1 MLRLVFFCCFLAA
14 LQPFA
19 SAQCPITVDAG
30 EDIYLCAPPTPVQL
44 NGNIDGEYLNFSW
57 FPTTGMTGATSL
69 TPTVSVS
76 QTTTYVL
83 RARAA
88 DYNNNLITNGDFG
101 GGNSDFSSDYNFS
114 PGNLV
119 PEGVYDVLDNPQN
132 SHPGFSPCQDHTG
145 GGNMMA
151 VNGSGTPNS
160 NVWCQTITVVPNTQ
174 YVFQC
179 WVATLVASSP
189 AILQFSING
198 GLLGAPFNAPGST
211 CNWVKFFSTWNSGSN
226 TSATICIVNQNTVLG
241 GNDFAL
247 DDLLFAPTCEVTDTV
262 RVNVINITAAASP
275 ATSILPCEGAEV
287 TLSGVGSS
295 TGNNITYEWDTP
307 NGNIVSGGNT
317 LSPVVNAAGTYTI
330 TVTYEENGAICTKT
344 ATVSVIES
352 PNPLAAWIIPPQ
364 PIGCGSSTTTL
375 IGNSTQPGNSTYQ
388 WSTLNGNIVSGA
400 TSKNVVVDQPGI
412 YTLLVTNT
420 VTGCTAEAEVNVT
433 TADNPPVS
441 VANALDTVTCI
452 NNQSALSG
460 AGSTTGANISYAWI
474 TPNGN
479 ILSGQNQ
486 LNAVAGAPGL
496 YILTVLNSSNN
507 CSTSDTTTVL
517 GNITPPVTDIQT
529 PGVLDCD
536 TDTLTLSG
544 TVLPTGATFAWTTA
558 SGGTI
563 VAGNNILTPQVT
575 TTGIYTLTATNPV
588 NGCTSSHSDTVTNN
602 LTPPLAVVAMPDTLT
617 CQQNSVILSGT
628 GSSTG
633 PNFGYAW
640 TASSGGNIVAGAN
653 TLNPVVNAAGNYA
666 LTVLDSING
675 CTATASAL
683 VAADTNIV
691 SAVATAPDSL
701 SCVVF
706 STLLSAA
713 GSSTGPTITY
723 AWSTLNGNIV
733 SGANTTSPTAN
744 QPGIYSLLVS
754 NTANGCSATDLA
766 VLVLD
771 TSAAQLQITLPDTL
785 TCAIPTVTLS
795 AQNLAPGSYTYAW
808 TGGNLVSGANT
819 LNPEV
824 DAAGTYTLLATN
836 NTSGCTASVAT
847 DVEIET
853 GVPVVNIATPNLLT
867 CAVTTT
873 TLDGSAST
881 TGSGITYAWSTT
893 DGSLISGA
901 NTSVA
906 QADAIGTYTILV
918 TNTSNGCTST
928 ASITVSEDLAPPT
941 VEAGNND
948 TLTCNLLSLTLL
960 GSGAGSGN
968 APIAYAWT
976 ATLGGNILSGANT
989 ANPVINAPGTYVLTV
1004 TSSLNGCTSTD
1015 QVIVFNDDNAPL
1027 ANAGASPTFTCLLTQ
1042 TTLNGTGSSGTGI
1055 SYLWNTVGGNILS
1068 GANTLTPVIDAPGTY
1083 TLQVNNALNGCA
1095 STSSVQ
1101 ALEDIAVPTLDAG
1114 VAATLT
1120 CSTTQLNLTGS
1131 GTPGSGFAWTT
1142 LNGNIVSG
1150 ANSLTPLINAT
1161 GTYTLTATNP
1171 ANGCTAS
1178 DNTTV
1183 GIDTVPP
1190 QTSITTPLVLTCVLT
1205 SQTLQGTAQT
1215 GGDPI
1220 STVWTAT
1227 GGGNILSG
1235 GTTLSPVADAPGT
1248 YTMTVTNTTN
1258 GCTDVSATLVAED
1271 IVPPVADAGTTET
1284 ITCDFSSVTL
1294 DGSGSST
1301 GPGFTLSWSGSGIVS
1316 GGTTPSPV
1324 VNEPGTYTITVLN
1337 TQNGCSTTDNTLVNA
1352 DTLAP
1357 TAVVAMPGQ
1366 LTCTTNS
1373 LTLNANGSSPGAN
1386 FVYQWTATSGG
1397 NIVSGATSLAPAVDA
1412 PGSYQ
1417 LTVENQTNG
1426 CTAQAQTQ
1434 VTENTIPPTAE
1445 AGAAVLLHCNQ
1456 SQDNLQGSSNTPGAQ
1471 FSWSTTNGN
1480 IVSGANGAAPLANA
1494 AGTYQVTVTNPAN
1507 GCTAT
1512 DQTTA
1517 SAVEL
1522 PAFDPTAVQPN
1533 CLDPRGDLDFG
1544 PVFGGAEP
1552 FQYSINGGQTFQS
1565 SPLFGN
1571 LPPDTYT
1578 LVVEDGYGCTATET
1592 VTLQQPVEPTVALP
1606 EFVKITLGDSTQL
1619 QPVINLP
1626 LAQIASWTWTP
1637 ATGLSCSD
1645 CETPWAGPYVSTQY
1659 VLVITTPEG
1668 CTATDKVLVV
1678 VDRSRN
1684 VYAPNIFSPD
1694 GDGYN
1699 DRFTLFAKGVVNIKQ
1714 LRVYDRWGNALFLGE
1729 NLMPNDESKGW
1740 DGSFRGDILNPGVF
1754 VWFAELEFI
1763 DGQTEVFSG
1772 DVTIKR

>member
-1 MLRLVFFCCFLAA
+1 FAA
-14 LQPFA
+14 
-19 SAQCPITVDAG
+19 AQCPIIVDAG
-30 EDIYLCAPPTPVQL
+30 EDIYLCAPPTPTQL
-44 NGNIDGEYLNFSW
+44 NGNIDGDYLNFSW
-57 FPTTGMTGATSL
+57 SPTTGMSGSTSL

-76 QTTTYVL
+76 QTITYVL

-88 DYNNNLITNGDFG
+88 DYSNNLIVNGDFG
-101 GGNSDFSSDYNFS
+101 GGNSDFSSDYIFS
-114 PGNLV
+114 PGDLV

-145 GGNMMA
+145 GGNMLA

-160 NVWCQTITVVPNTQ
+160 NVWCQTITVMPNTQ

-198 GLLGAPFNAPGST
+198 GLLGPAFNAPGST
-211 CNWVKFFSTWNSGSN
+211 CNWVRFFSTWNSGSN

-247 DDLLFAPTCEVTDTV
+247 DDLLFAPTCEVTDSVTV
-262 RVNVINITAAASP
+262 NIINVAAAASP
-275 ATSILPCEGAEV
+275 AVSMLPCEGAEV

-295 TGNNITYEWDTP
+295 TGDNVTYEWDTP
-307 NGNIVSGGNT
+307 NGNIVSGANT

-344 ATVSVIES
+344 ASVNVIES
-352 PNPLAAWIIPPQ
+352 PNPLAAWIVPPQ

-375 IGNSTQPGNSTYQ
+375 IGNSSQPGNSTYQ
-388 WSTLNGNIVSGA
+388 WSTFNGNIISGF
-400 TSKNVVVDQPGI
+400 TSKNAVVDQPGT
-412 YTLLVTNT
+412 YTLVVTNT
-420 VTGCTAEAEVNVT
+420 ITGCTAEAEVTVT
-433 TADNPPVS
+433 TATNPPVS

-452 NNQSALSG
+452 NSQAALSG
-460 AGSTTGANISYAWI
+460 AGSTTGANISYTWS
-474 TPNGN
+474 TPNGSL
-479 ILSGQNQ
+479 ISGQNQ

-496 YILTVLNSSNN
+496 YILTVLNSTNN
-507 CSTSDTTTVL
+507 CSTADTTTVL
-517 GNITPPVTDIQT
+517 GDITPPVTDIQV

-536 TDTLTLSG
+536 TDTLTISG

-563 VAGNNILTPQVT
+563 VSGNNTLTPQVT

-617 CQQNSVILSGT
+617 CQQNSVILSGA

-653 TLNPVVNAAGNYA
+653 TLNPVVNAAGAYT

-675 CTATASAL
+675 CTASASAL

-701 SCVVF
+701 SCAVLN
-706 STLLSAA
+706 TQLSAA

-733 SGANTTSPTAN
+733 SGADTGSPTADL
-744 QPGIYSLLVS
+744 PGLYSLLVS

-766 VLVLD
+766 ILVLD

-785 TCAIPTVTLS
+785 TCAIPSISLT
-795 AQNLAPGSYTYAW
+795 AQNLASGAFIYMW
-808 TGGNLVSGANT
+808 TASSSGNIVSGENT
-819 LNPEV
+819 LNPVV
-824 DAAGTYTLLATN
+824 DAAGTYTLLATS
-836 NTSGCTASVAT
+836 NTSGCTASVST

-853 GVPVVNIATPNLLT
+853 GVPVVNIAVPDVLT
-867 CAVTTT
+867 CAVTTI

-881 TGSGITYAWSTT
+881 TGSAITYAWNTT
-893 DGSLISGA
+893 DGNIVSGA

-906 QADAIGTYTILV
+906 QADATGTYTLLV
-918 TNTSNGCTST
+918 TNTNNGCTST
-928 ASITVSEDLAPPT
+928 ASITVSEDLAPPS

-948 TLTCNLLSLTLL
+948 TLTCNLLSLTLQ
-960 GSGAGSGN
+960 GSGA
-968 APIAYAWT
+968 APVTYAWT
-976 ATLGGNILSGANT
+976 ATLGGNIISGANT
-989 ANPVINAPGTYVLTV
+989 ASPVIDAPGTYVLTV
-1004 TSSLNGCTSTD
+1004 TSSLNGCTATD

-1027 ANAGASPTFTCLLTQ
+1027 ANAGASPTLTCLLTQ
-1042 TTLNGTGSSGTGI
+1042 TMLNGTGSSGAGI
-1055 SYLWNTVGGNILS
+1055 SYQWSAVGGNIVS

-1083 TLQVNNALNGCA
+1083 TLQVNNALNGCS

-1101 ALEDIAVPTLDAG
+1101 VLEDIAVPTLDAG

-1120 CSTTQLNLTGS
+1120 CTTTQLSLTGS

-1150 ANSLTPLINAT
+1150 ANTLTPLVNST
-1161 GTYTLTATNP
+1161 GTYTLIATNP
-1171 ANGCTAS
+1171 ANGCTS
-1178 DNTTV
+1178 TDNTTV
-1183 GIDTVPP
+1183 GIDTMPP
-1190 QTSITTPLVLTCVLT
+1190 QTAITTPLELTCVLT
-1205 SQTLQGTAQT
+1205 NQTLQGTAQT
-1215 GGDPI
+1215 GGDPF
-1220 STVWTAT
+1220 STAWTAM
-1227 GGGNILSG
+1227 GGGNIVSG
-1235 GTTLSPVADAPGT
+1235 GTTLSPVVDAPGT

-1258 GCTDVSATLVAED
+1258 GCSDMSTTLVAED
-1271 IVPPVADAGTTET
+1271 IVPPVADAGATET
-1284 ITCDFSSVTL
+1284 ITCDETSVTL

-1301 GPGFTLSWSGSGIVS
+1301 GPDFTLSWSGSGIVS
-1316 GGTTPSPV
+1316 GGTSPSPV
-1324 VNEPGTYTITVLN
+1324 VDEAGSYTITVLN
-1337 TQNGCSTTDNTLVNA
+1337 IQNGCTASDNTLVDA

-1357 TAVVAMPGQ
+1357 TAVVATPGQ
-1366 LTCTTNS
+1366 LTCITNTV
-1373 LTLNANGSSPGAN
+1373 TLNANGSSPGAN
-1386 FVYQWTATSGG
+1386 FVYQWTPTNGG
-1397 NIVSGATSLAPAVDA
+1397 NIVSGPTTLTPVVDA
-1412 PGSYQ
+1412 SGSYL

-1426 CTAQAQTQ
+1426 CTAQTQTQ
-1434 VTENTIPPTAE
+1434 VTENTTPPTAE

-1456 SQDNLQGSSNTPGAQ
+1456 SEDNLQGSSNAPGVQ
-1471 FSWSTTNGN
+1471 YTWSTTNGN
-1480 IVSGANGAAPLANA
+1480 IVSGANGATPLVNA
-1494 AGTYQVTVTNPAN
+1494 AGTYQVTVTDPAN

-1517 SAVEL
+1517 SSVEP

-1533 CLDPRGDLDFG
+1533 CLDPRGDIDFG

-1552 FQYSINGGQTFQS
+1552 FRYSVDGGQTFQS
-1565 SPLFGN
+1565 SPIFGN
-1571 LPPDTYT
+1571 LSSDTYN
-1578 LVVEDGYGCTATET
+1578 LVVEDVYGCTAMET
-1592 VTLQQPVEPTVALP
+1592 ISLQPPVEPTVALP
-1606 EFVKITLGDSTQL
+1606 EFVKISLGDSIQL
-1619 QPVINLP
+1619 QPVINMP
-1626 LAQIASWTWTP
+1626 VAQIASWAWTP
-1637 ATGLSCSD
+1637 STGLSCSD
-1645 CETPWAGPYVSTQY
+1645 CETPWAGPYVNTQY

-1699 DRFTLFAKGVVNIKQ
+1699 DRFTLFARGVVNIKQ

-1729 NLMPNDESKGW
+1729 NLMPNDESEGW

-1763 DGQTEVFSG
+1763 DGQTELFSG

>member
-1 MLRLVFFCCFLAA
+1 MLHLIFFCCFSAA
-14 LQPFA
+14 LQPVA

-44 NGNIDGEYLNFSW
+44 NGNIDGDYLNFSW

-88 DYNNNLITNGDFG
+88 DYNNNLIVNGDFG
-101 GGNSDFSSDYNFS
+101 GGNSDFSSDYLYN

-145 GGNMMA
+145 GGNMLA

-160 NVWCQTITVVPNTQ
+160 DVWCQTVTVVPNTQ
-174 YVFQC
+174 YVFEC
-179 WVATLVASSP
+179 WVATLVSSSP

-211 CNWVKFFSTWNSGSN
+211 CNWVRFFSTWNSGSN
-226 TSATICIVNQNTVLG
+226 TTATICIVNQNTAVG

-247 DDLLFAPTCEVTDTV
+247 DDLVFAPTCEVTDTV

-275 ATSILPCEGAEV
+275 AISTLPCDGAEV

-295 TGNNITYEWDTP
+295 TGNNITYEWSTP
-307 NGNIVSGGNT
+307 NGNIVSGANT

-344 ATVSVIES
+344 ASVNVIES

-364 PIGCGSSTTTL
+364 PIGCGSSTTTI

-400 TSKNVVVDQPGI
+400 TSKNVVVDQPGV

-420 VTGCTAEAEVNVT
+420 VTGCTAEAEVTVT
-433 TADNPPVS
+433 TATNPPVS
-441 VANALDTVTCI
+441 VANALDIVTCI

-460 AGSTTGANISYAWI
+460 AGSSTGANISYAWS
-474 TPNGN
+474 TPNGS
-479 ILSGQNQ
+479 LTSGQNQ
-486 LNAVAGAPGL
+486 LNAIAGAPGL
-496 YILTVLNSSNN
+496 YILTVLNNTNN
-507 CSTSDTTTVL
+507 CSTFDTTTVL
-517 GNITPPVTDIQT
+517 GNITPPVTDIQI
-529 PGVLDCD
+529 PGMLDCD
-536 TDTLTLSG
+536 TDTLTLAG

-563 VAGNNILTPQVT
+563 VSGNNSLTPQVT
-575 TTGIYTLTATNPV
+575 TTGIYTITATNPV
-588 NGCTSSHSDTVTNN
+588 NGCTSSHSDTVTVN
-602 LTPPLAVVAMPDTLT
+602 LTPPVAVVSMPDTLT
-617 CQQNSVILSGT
+617 CQQNSVIISGA

-633 PNFGYAW
+633 ANFGYAW
-640 TASSGGNIVAGAN
+640 TASPGGNIVVGSN
-653 TLNPVVNAAGNYA
+653 TLNPVVNAAGAYA

-675 CTATASAL
+675 CTATATAL

-706 STLLSAA
+706 STQLTAA

-723 AWSTLNGNIV
+723 AWSALTGNIV
-733 SGANTTSPTAN
+733 SGATTTSPTAD
-744 QPGIYSLLVS
+744 QSGIYSLLVS

-771 TSAAQLQITLPDTL
+771 TSAAQLQIALPDTI
-785 TCAIPTVTLS
+785 TCAIPTVNIS

-808 TGGNLVSGANT
+808 TTAPGGNIVSGSTT
-819 LNPEV
+819 LNPVV

-836 NTSGCTASVAT
+836 NTNGCTASSTT

-853 GVPVVNIATPNLLT
+853 GVPIVNIATPGILT
-867 CAVTTT
+867 CADITT
-873 TLDGSAST
+873 TLDGSGST
-881 TGSGITYAWSTT
+881 TGSAITYAWTTT
-893 DGSLISGA
+893 DGNIVSGA

-906 QADAIGTYTILV
+906 QADAIGTYTLLV
-918 TNTSNGCTST
+918 TNTNNGCSST
-928 ASITVSEDLAPPT
+928 ASITVSEDLAPPA
-941 VEAGNND
+941 VDAGNND
-948 TLTCNLLSLTLL
+948 TLSCNLLSLTLQ
-960 GSGAGSGN
+960 GSGSGSV
-968 APIAYAWT
+968 AYSWT
-976 ATLGGNILSGANT
+976 ATMGGNILSGANT
-989 ANPVINAPGTYVLTV
+989 SNPVINAPGTFVLTV
-1004 TSSLNGCTSTD
+1004 TSSLNGCTATD

-1027 ANAGASPTFTCLLTQ
+1027 ANAGASPTLTCLLTQ
-1042 TTLNGTGSSGTGI
+1042 TTLNGTGSSGAGI
-1055 SYLWNTVGGNILS
+1055 SYLWTTLDGAIVS
-1068 GANTLTPVIDAPGTY
+1068 GANSLIPLIDAPGTY
-1083 TLQVNNALNGCA
+1083 TLQVNNAINGCS

-1101 ALEDIAVPTLDAG
+1101 VLENIAVPTLDAG
-1114 VAATLT
+1114 LAATLT
-1120 CSTTQLNLTGS
+1120 CTTTQLNLTGS
-1131 GTPGSGFAWTT
+1131 GTPGSGFVWTT
-1142 LNGNIVSG
+1142 LNGSIVSG
-1150 ANSLTPLINAT
+1150 SNTLTPLVNTT
-1161 GTYTLTATNP
+1161 GTYTLTATNL
-1171 ANGCTAS
+1171 ANGCTSS

-1183 GIDTVPP
+1183 GIDTMPP
-1190 QTSITTPLVLTCVLT
+1190 QTAITTPQVLTCALT
-1205 SQTLQGTAQT
+1205 NQTLQGTSQT
-1215 GGDPI
+1215 GGDPFT
-1220 STVWTAT
+1220 TVWTAT
-1227 GGGNILSG
+1227 VGGNILSG
-1235 GTTLSPVADAPGT
+1235 GATLSPVVDAPGT
-1248 YTMTVTNTTN
+1248 YTMTVTNTSN
-1258 GCTDVSATLVAED
+1258 GCTDVSTTPVAED
-1271 IVPPVADAGTTET
+1271 IVPPVADAGATET
-1284 ITCDFSSVTL
+1284 ITCDDATVTL

-1324 VNEPGTYTITVLN
+1324 VDEAGNYTITVLN
-1337 TQNGCSTTDNTLVNA
+1337 TLNGCSTTDNTLVNA
-1352 DTLAP
+1352 DTTAP
-1357 TAVVAMPGQ
+1357 TAVAITPGQ
-1366 LTCTTNS
+1366 LTCTTMS
-1373 LTLNANGSSPGAN
+1373 LLLSASGSSIGSSY
-1386 FVYQWTATSGG
+1386 FYLWTTSGGG
-1397 NIVSGATSLAPAVDA
+1397 NIVAGANGLAPLVNA
-1412 PGSYQ
+1412 PGTYLLS
-1417 LTVENQTNG
+1417 VENLSNG

-1434 VTENTIPPTAE
+1434 VAENIIPPTAE

-1456 SQDNLQGSSNTPGAQ
+1456 SQDNLQGSSTNPAAQ
-1471 FSWSTTNGN
+1471 YAWSTTNGN
-1480 IVSGANGAAPLANA
+1480 IVSGANGATPLVNA
-1494 AGTYQVTVTNPAN
+1494 AGTYLVTVTNPAN

-1517 SAVEL
+1517 SAVEP

-1533 CLDPRGDLDFG
+1533 CVNLRGDIDFG

-1552 FQYSINGGQTFQS
+1552 FRYSVNGGQTFQS
-1565 SPLFGN
+1565 SPIFGN

-1578 LVVEDGYGCTATET
+1578 LIIEDVYGCSATET
-1592 VTLQQPVEPTVALP
+1592 ITLQPPVEPTVALP
-1606 EFVKITLGDSTQL
+1606 EFVKIALGDSTLL

-1626 LAQIASWTWTP
+1626 VAQIASWTWTP
-1637 ATGLSCSD
+1637 STGLSCSD

-1659 VLVITTPEG
+1659 VLVITTLEG

-1694 GDGYN
+1694 GDGTN

-1714 LRVYDRWGNALFLGE
+1714 LRVYDRWGTALFLGE
-1729 NLMPNDESKGW
+1729 NLMPNNESEGW

-1763 DGQTEVFSG
+1763 DGQTELFSG